1 MSKIYTDLNTVLT
14 PYATAIKKNA
24 SDITSLNGS
33 LGDVKADLDAL
44 EPGLSDEAK
53 EALLACFKHVAWIDD
68 DGQTYY
74 EALEE
79 TLNRSHIISSISA
92 VFNQGSTVVYD
103 TDELYSLKQYLT
115 VTATYDDGTTK
126 EVNDYTLNGELV
138 SGTSTITVAYNKK
151 TTTFNVTVTHQAKT
165 IESITATLSSSA
177 AMTTDN
183 VLDDLRPY
191 LTVRATYSDGST
203 QTVSNYILNG
213 SLNVGVNTITVTYS
227 GKTAT
232 FNVVVTERITPS
244 DVLYSLPSAT
254 TFNGKSTYI
263 DTGLQLMKSEKSN
276 ITIVFDAIDNHPVGQ
291 SAVILHCMHENDPY
305 PGICIQEWDDS
316 GRLYA
321 FDVNSNSAS
330 GIIRFQLHSTNIGV
344 RVKVVMIID
353 FTSKRSKVIANIG
366 GTDYTRAAQLLSD
379 VNDVN
384 ISENA
389 LLGCYQDTSGTK
401 GRYWK
406 GTIYDFK
413 IYDYAWT
420 DTEAQAYLQEE
431 HS

>member
-79 TLNRSHIISSISA
+79 TLNRSH
-92 VFNQGSTVVYD
+92 
-103 TDELYSLKQYLT
+103 
-115 VTATYDDGTTK
+115 
-126 EVNDYTLNGELV
+126 
-138 SGTSTITVAYNKK
+138 
-151 TTTFNVTVTHQAKT
+151 
-165 IESITATLSSSA
+165 
-177 AMTTDN
+177 
-183 VLDDLRPY
+183 
-191 LTVRATYSDGST
+191 
-203 QTVSNYILNG
+203 
-213 SLNVGVNTITVTYS
+213 
-227 GKTAT
+227 
-232 FNVVVTERITPS
+232 TPG

-254 TFNGKSTYI
+254 TFNGTSTYI

-305 PGICIQEWDDS
+305 PGICIQEWNDS

-330 GIIRFQLHSTNIGV
+330 GIIRFPSHSTNIGV
-344 RVKVVMIID
+344 RVKAVVIIN
-353 FTSKRSKVIANIG
+353 FTSKTSKVIANIG
-366 GTDYTRAAQLLSD
+366 GTDYTNSAQLPSD

-389 LLGCYQDTSGTK
+389 LLGCYQDASGTK